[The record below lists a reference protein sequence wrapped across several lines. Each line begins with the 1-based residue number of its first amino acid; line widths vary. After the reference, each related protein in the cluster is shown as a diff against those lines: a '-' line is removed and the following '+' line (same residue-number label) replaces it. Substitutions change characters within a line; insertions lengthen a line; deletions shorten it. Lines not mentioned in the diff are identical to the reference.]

1 MPGIELL
8 QQTGN
13 VKTAYNLT
21 PEQLEQEIATAD
33 ALIIR
38 SATQARKAI
47 PSPSLSMHLLTR
59 LHTAILRCVN
69 LCSAWKGAVA
79 AVTQITGFKATGHQ
93 KLSMQ
98 RQHRRL
104 GGMCGQPMCGQSMG
118 NAASVSDR
126 MRVVLMKS
134 QVDLPLRLM

>member
-47 PSPSLSMHLLTR
+47 SSPSPSMHLLTP
-59 LHTAILRCVN
+59 LHSAYLKCVA

-79 AVTQITGFKATGHQ
+79 AVTQFIGFKLQAIRSCHCKG
-93 KLSMQ
+93 S
-98 RQHRRL
+98 HRRL
-104 GGMCGQPMCGQSMG
+104 GRMCGRPMCG
-118 NAASVSDR
+118 
-126 MRVVLMKS
+126 
-134 QVDLPLRLM
+134 

>member
-8 QQTGN
+8 QQMGN

-47 PSPSLSMHLLTR
+47 PSPSPSMHLLTR
-59 LHTAILRCVN
+59 LHSAFLRCVA

-79 AVTQITGFKATGHQ
+79 AVTQITGS
-93 KLSMQ
+93 KLQAIRSCHCKGSIADWEGCVGNPCVGRAWAMQ
-98 RQHRRL
+98 L
-104 GGMCGQPMCGQSMG
+104 
-118 NAASVSDR
+118 
-126 MRVVLMKS
+126 
-134 QVDLPLRLM
+134 